1 MADVQNEAQQEEDV
15 SGTVPEQEQEALKLL
30 VSQSSESKSNEEDK
44 VKEESVKDNLGSHLT
59 QMKMMYPYRVPR
71 LDDICVAFIGAN
83 FNEYPILDCIPAQY
97 VENVVNLID
106 LSKLL
111 INRASKHVECSKLWE
126 RMSCERWE
134 NCRVELH
141 GSSWKRLYLE
151 KHIKELVESYY
162 PSIPDSNINLN
173 RLLKSI
179 KCSSPFIHS
188 IKLDQLPS
196 HLDLS
201 QILPLFNN
209 LSSLD
214 ITYKV
219 LNVGMNY
226 NAEDFGMNL
235 NDALNISKYL
245 HSTKSLSTLILSE
258 CLIDDETVHIL
269 MGGLQQNNT
278 ITTLN
283 LSYNKI
289 TSTGARRLSSFLTKN
304 DNVLMILNLNDNQ
317 INDEGVQFI
326 AETLKNKDNSH
337 LIELNVALNNIGDSG
352 AAALMEAAAIS
363 ECLQILDISKNR
375 ISTKSFES
383 FLNLLQINSSMHT
396 LNISGNP
403 LISAVHSSAVSTASR
418 SISATNSRPASRL
431 SQSKSGNEKKEDD
444 SNQSSRQHTFRSVAS
459 LQSDQRPYAK
469 ELEMCLLNDNQTM
482 IELNVAHCGLT
493 KLEMK
498 TITKILQ
505 PRKVRRKQAQRKAF
519 IDKSWARLQTV
530 LQVK

>member
-1 MADVQNEAQQEEDV
+1 
-15 SGTVPEQEQEALKLL
+15 
-30 VSQSSESKSNEEDK
+30 
-44 VKEESVKDNLGSHLT
+44 
-59 QMKMMYPYRVPR
+59 
-71 LDDICVAFIGAN
+71 
-83 FNEYPILDCIPAQY
+83 
-97 VENVVNLID
+97 
-106 LSKLL
+106 
-111 INRASKHVECSKLWE
+111 VECSKLWE

-151 KHIKELVESYY
+151 KHIKELLESYY
-162 PSIPDSNINLN
+162 PSMPDSNINLN

-196 HLDLS
+196 HVDLS
-201 QILPLFNN
+201 TILPLFNN

-245 HSTKSLSTLILSE
+245 HSTKSLSTLVLSE

-317 INDEGVQFI
+317 INDEGVHFI

-337 LIELNVALNNIGDSG
+337 LIELNLALNNFGDSG
-352 AAALMEAAAIS
+352 AMALMEAVAVT

-375 ISTKSFES
+375 ITTDSFDA
-383 FLNLLQINSSMHT
+383 FLDLLKVNTSMHT

-403 LISAVHSSAVSTASR
+403 LVAAHSSVISTASR
-418 SISATNSRPASRL
+418 SISGTNSRPASRL
-431 SQSKSGNEKKEDD
+431 SQKKKEE
-444 SNQSSRQHTFRSVAS
+444 SKESSRLNTFRSVNS
-459 LQSDQRPYAK
+459 LGNDQRAYAK
-469 ELEMCLLNDNQTM
+469 DLEMCLLNDNQTM
-482 IELNVAHCGLT
+482 IELNVAHCGLS

-498 TITKILQ
+498 TISKILK
-505 PRKVRRKQAQRKAF
+505 PRKVKRKQSQRKNF
-519 IDKSWARLQTV
+519 LDKSWARLQTV
-530 LQVK
+530 LQIK

>member
-1 MADVQNEAQQEEDV
+1 MADSKDAAQSDV
-15 SGTVPEQEQEALKLL
+15 APSSAVPEQEQEALKLL
-30 VSQSSESKSNEEDK
+30 VSQCSESNANGEEKAKEDHIGDTLGAHSNAAK
-44 VKEESVKDNLGSHLT
+44 VL
-59 QMKMMYPYRVPR
+59 YPYRVPR

-83 FNEYPILDCIPAQY
+83 FNEYPILDCVPAQY
-97 VENVVNLID
+97 VENIVNLID

-151 KHIKELVESYY
+151 KHIKELLESYY
-162 PSIPDSNINLN
+162 PSMSESNINLN

-219 LNVGMNY
+219 LSVGMNY

-235 NDALNISKYL
+235 NDALNTSKYL

-289 TSTGARRLSSFLTKN
+289 SDVGARRLSSFLTKN

-326 AETLKNKDNSH
+326 ADTLKNKDNSH
-337 LIELNVALNNIGDSG
+337 LIELDLALNNIGDPG
-352 AAALMEAAAIS
+352 AVALMEAVAIS

-375 ISTKSFES
+375 ITTKSYDA
-383 FLNLLQINSSMHT
+383 FLDLLQINSSVHT

-403 LISAVHSSAVSTASR
+403 LIAAAHSSTVSTASR
-418 SISATNSRPASRL
+418 SISTSNSRPASRL
-431 SQSKSGNEKKEDD
+431 SQSKHGNERKEDD
-444 SNQSSRQHTFRSVAS
+444 SNQSTFRS
-459 LQSDQRPYAK
+459 LQGDQRPYAK
-469 ELEMCLLNDNQTM
+469 ELEMCLLNENQTL
-482 IELNVAHCGLT
+482 IELNVAHCGFT

-498 TITKILQ
+498 AVAEILK
-505 PRKVRRKQAQRKAF
+505 PRKVKRKQSQRKNF
-519 IDKSWARLQTV
+519 LDKSWQRLQTV
-530 LQVK
+530 LEIK